1 MALISWVE
9 LNKSF
14 GKTQV
19 LQDMEGSIEQGDI
32 VILSGPSGSGKST
45 LLNILGLLEAPD
57 RGIIFWWGKDNVK
70 PFSR

>member
-32 VILSGPSGSGKST
+32 VILSGPSGSGK
-45 LLNILGLLEAPD
+45 
-57 RGIIFWWGKDNVK
+57 
-70 PFSR
+70 